1 MISFVINRDQMI
13 LTISFVS
20 NVRAIF
26 LVPPC
31 SAAAPAAR
39 WWRGQHQMRW
49 CCCAVAG
56 VSLTVSTAPQSRASY
71 RHTRWSHD
79 ASVNGAIRYS
89 FTSYS
94 PRIHTFPLGINVWAK
109 CIHSNWIWSTS
120 RMWTNSAKMQWN
132 RWIVKLPLQ
141 NPEEVFWS
149 LWIKITEKLFCCNSG
164 LAGVVLLWEAIMTV
178 LLVVTPRSFRDG
190 ATV

>member
-49 CCCAVAG
+49 CCCAVAV

-89 FTSYS
+89 FTSYNPHS
-94 PRIHTFPLGINVWAK
+94 YIPTGDQCLSKVHSLHLDLEQEPHVNKLG
-109 CIHSNWIWSTS
+109 
-120 RMWTNSAKMQWN
+120 KMQWN

-141 NPEEVFWS
+141 NPEEVFLKS
-149 LWIKITEKLFCCNSG
+149 LDQNYRETFLLQFR
-164 LAGVVLLWEAIMTV
+164 AGALLLLWEAIMTV

-190 ATV
+190 GTV